1 MSKKGVN
8 DILKKKKAAIGLI
21 SLLLIVIIGFFIHS
35 AFFVPDKEEDPVVD
49 IDPSAPSD
57 VDGTLSDPKPEKP
70 DETGSLS
77 QVQVDL
83 VEYTTYCFDDL
94 NFDFIIAKIRV
105 KAEDSI
111 NISLD
116 HFITS
121 EGIALDDID
130 SYLSILDSN
139 NLYVGKQRVQFEL
152 LSTES
157 SMVANIFIP
166 VKDKKAKTVTVSTDF
181 NRKNNLVFSLE
192 TATGTKE
199 MLGYHAED
207 VITDGKTYELKIS
220 NVIDVTGE
228 DLYIT
233 ENGNSNQEFYSSSTR
248 IYAFYVDAVS
258 LWGDE
263 VVIEDARYVTDS
275 QIEFNALDGRYS
287 TMKRDNI
294 IGKAIKEA
302 ESAPI
307 LFMTLNYEENP
318 IIYQGTLKIK
328 IKGQDKWI
336 EIRLS
341 L

>member
-1 MSKKGVN
+1 MSKKSAN
-8 DILKKKKAAIGLI
+8 DILKKKKAIIFVILV
-21 SLLLIVIIGFFIHS
+21 LLIAIVTFGIYS
-35 AFFVPDKEEDPVVD
+35 AFFVPEKEDDPIVN
-49 IDPSAPSD
+49 IDPTVPTEPDSS
-57 VDGTLSDPKPEKP
+57 LSNPNDQKP
-70 DETGSLS
+70 DETDSLE
-77 QVQVDL
+77 QVKVDL
-83 VEYTTYCFDDL
+83 VEYTTYCFEDL
-94 NFDFIIAKIRV
+94 NFNFIIAKVRV

-111 NISLD
+111 NITLD

-121 EGIALDDID
+121 ESIQLDDID
-130 SYLSILDSN
+130 SYLSILDSH

-152 LSTES
+152 LSNEN

-166 VKDKKAKTVTVSTDF
+166 VKDKNAKTITVTTDF
-181 NRKNNLVFSLE
+181 NRKNNLSFSLE

-228 DLYIT
+228 DLFIT
-233 ENGNSNQEFYSSSTR
+233 ENGNSVQEYYSSSTK
-248 IYAFYVDAVS
+248 IYAFYVDAIS

-263 VVIEDARYVTDS
+263 VIIEDACYITDTK
-275 QIEFNALDGRYS
+275 IEFKALDSRYS

-294 IGKAIKEA
+294 VGKPIKES
-302 ESAPI
+302 ETAPI

-318 IIYQGTLKIK
+318 IIYQGILKIK